1 MRIRI
6 GDGDWQE
13 VILFEPPSRTVILR
27 DGSVWHLGKN
37 RNEILEL
44 DIFMTRIV
52 EQVAPWEIQDRKTLA
67 LSKGEESFPKY
78 EIEIEES
85 DGEKYEM
92 FYFYKFTHDK
102 EEYLRFPD
110 YLLEGE
116 CVQVESTAIRY
127 FLADT
132 LFFDFLIRKTS
143 SRESIAEINRNMTKM
158 KRKWNE
164 MRMKRQ
170 A

>member
-6 GDGDWQE
+6 EDGDWQE

-67 LSKGEESFPKY
+67 LTKGEESFPKY
-78 EIEIEES
+78 EIEIEEG

-92 FYFYKFTHDK
+92 FYFCKFTHDK

-110 YLLEGE
+110 YLMEGE
-116 CVQVESTAIRY
+116 CVQVESTALRY

-132 LFFDFLIRKTS
+132 LFFDFLISKTS

-170 A
+170 V